1 MEVREAIEKRA
12 SIRKYK
18 NTPINKEKIEELLY
32 YANRAPSAGNLQARD
47 FIIVD
52 DDVIKERL
60 AKAAYG
66 QEFIKNA
73 PILVVFCANLRRI
86 SPYGERGKK
95 FYCIQDVAASI
106 QNFLLVAFDEGL
118 ATCWIGAFD
127 DKKVC
132 NILELSSWIK
142 PVAIVTIGYADEEA
156 KTDRID
162 IKKLIHYNKW

>member
-18 NTPINKEKIEELLY
+18 NIPINKEKIEELLY

-132 NILELSSWIK
+132 NILELPSWIK